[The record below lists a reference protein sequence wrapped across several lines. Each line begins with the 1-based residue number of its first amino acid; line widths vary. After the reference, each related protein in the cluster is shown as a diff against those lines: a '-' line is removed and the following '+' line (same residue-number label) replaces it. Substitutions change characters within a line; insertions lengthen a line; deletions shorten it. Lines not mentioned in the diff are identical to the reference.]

1 MWVTHKCF
9 FLSLICHS
17 KIYYVY
23 IDSDKGWNDRG
34 RFLPS
39 DPFQLIQ
46 PMSNEKEKIKIYS
59 TFLFQRGSFGNRGR
73 SKKKTKNITTLLVRL
88 SSVKRVPVAKEKGVE
103 GAFPWRDEIV
113 AARLETFPPNA
124 LDLSPLSPSFLHPR
138 TPSSGQGVRREKKGR
153 ATERWKKTKRDTRR
167 CNMREYVYSTVWS
180 SVAVY
185 IFARFSAGAE
195 RETRANGR
203 ETSFCQAHPPLNIN
217 RVGWVSRVLLLSV
230 RFGVKG
236 EREKGK
242 GVNSEATPLPEKC

>member
-39 DPFQLIQ
+39 DPFQIIQ
-46 PMSNEKEKIKIYS
+46 RKRKNKN
-59 TFLFQRGSFGNRGR
+59 LFHVFIS
-73 SKKKTKNITTLLVRL
+73 SADHLEMEADLKKAKNITTLLVRL

-124 LDLSPLSPSFLHPR
+124 LDLSPLFPSFLHPR

>member
-167 CNMREYVYSTVWS
+167 CNMREYVYSTVRS

-185 IFARFSAGAE
+185 IFAGSLPE
-195 RETRANGR
+195 RRGKRAR
-203 ETSFCQAHPPLNIN
+203 TEEK
-217 RVGWVSRVLLLSV
+217 RVSV
-230 RFGVKG
+230 RLTL
-236 EREKGK
+236 R
-242 GVNSEATPLPEKC
+242 ST

>member
-138 TPSSGQGVRREKKGR
+138 TPSSGQGVRREKKRKSDRKMEKNKERYKKMQHAWIRVQHGLKQRGCIYIRTVLCRSGEGNARERKRNEFLSGSPSAQHKSRRLSFTRTFTLR
-153 ATERWKKTKRDTRR
+153 ALR
-167 CNMREYVYSTVWS
+167 C
-180 SVAVY
+180 
-185 IFARFSAGAE
+185 
-195 RETRANGR
+195 
-203 ETSFCQAHPPLNIN
+203 
-217 RVGWVSRVLLLSV
+217 
-230 RFGVKG
+230 
-236 EREKGK
+236 
-242 GVNSEATPLPEKC
+242 

>member
-138 TPSSGQGVRREKKGR
+138 TPSSGQGVRREKKKEERQKDGKKQR
-153 ATERWKKTKRDTRR
+153 EIQEDATCVNTCT
-167 CNMREYVYSTVWS
+167 
-180 SVAVY
+180 
-185 IFARFSAGAE
+185 ARFEAAWLYIYSHGSLPE
-195 RETRANGR
+195 RRGKRAR
-203 ETSFCQAHPPLNIN
+203 TEEK
-217 RVGWVSRVLLLSV
+217 RVSV
-230 RFGVKG
+230 RLTL
-236 EREKGK
+236 R
-242 GVNSEATPLPEKC
+242 ST